1 MDRVMADCRRF
12 ESDAN
17 CQLTIIGPADDVV
30 AAAVQHAVASHG
42 HQDTPEM
49 REQLR
54 AMLEPESAY
63 VAGGAAPKP
72 HRGGGGAPPTRPPP
86 DPPAAAAGGRRPPAP
101 GCQAVG
107 VVRGVRPSK
116 R

>member
-1 MDRVMADCRRF
+1 MERVMADCRRF
-12 ESDAN
+12 ASDSN

-49 REQLR
+49 RERLR

-63 VAGGAAPKP
+63 VAGERTPEP
-72 HRGGGGAPPTRPPP
+72 F
-86 DPPAAAAGGRRPPAP
+86 PA
-101 GCQAVG
+101 
-107 VVRGVRPSK
+107 
-116 R
+116 